1 MRKGNIK
8 NKNKDKEM
16 DLQLDNANVMQENL
30 VAENI
35 SELIEQP
42 KEKDENN
49 EDKYKTSKDKL
60 KVIILVIIIL
70 LSICVTT
77 GILVFKYINISKYI
91 NGDVNSNLVQQAGV
105 TKKETEDA
113 KYLVSF
119 TDMYTVNPLKII
131 DKLYEK
137 EATKSQGSI
146 CASYLEISGLQ
157 DQNLQEKINKEIK
170 DSALYYSDKVTKKQK
185 YNSYASVQG
194 NFSNIL
200 SIYVYIYVYENEDIV
215 FDEEIYLNYN
225 LVTGEKIKFLD
236 LFASNTPM
244 NSIIYDLEY
253 ERLAWDN
260 DRKSDT
266 SEEEWYKPTN
276 MDKIDTSK
284 YEDIILTTI
293 NKYKKLDKDNIK
305 FYVSPNR
312 IQVNLNVGE
321 GGEEVSYSIKLYK
334 YIDYVTMYKKFL
346 TDKVVYE
353 NISTNKVL
361 VYNNMMGHEP
371 DYYKIESDNLFMSV
385 ISYMDEEYLKE
396 EEAIL
401 VKEYSQAAVSKKNEL
416 LKAHTKEI
424 LEQVRNLAKSNKN
437 KGYMA
442 RFIPYSTIDTYE
454 NDYGKEAL
462 IYVSLDGSIEEMNI
476 DYYKQ
481 NAFKLLAKQSAAP
494 KVSVDDVLIGRIAS
508 NDNKNVKS
516 LLYNEGEKDVVDLSG
531 YYTLDGVLVAK
542 TYDEAKKYID
552 DKYKGIEYEE
562 QIPVEVNIYGEEE

>member
-8 NKNKDKEM
+8 NRDKDLKLENS
-16 DLQLDNANVMQENL
+16 DFMQQNIIE
-30 VAENI
+30 ENI
-35 SELIEQP
+35 SESLEQTLEID
-42 KEKDENN
+42 KNN
-49 EDKYKTSKDKL
+49 EDKDKTSKDKL
-60 KVIILVIIIL
+60 KVIILVIITAF
-70 LSICVTT
+70 SICVTM
-77 GILVFKYINISKYI
+77 GLLVFRYINTSKDI
-91 NGDVNSNLVQQAGV
+91 EGEANGNLVQQDGV
-105 TKKETEDA
+105 TKKETGDT

-119 TDMYTVNPLKII
+119 TDMYTVNPLKIT

-137 EATKSQGSI
+137 EATKSKGSI

-157 DQNLQEKINKEIK
+157 DQELQEKINKEIK
-170 DSALYYSDKVTKKQK
+170 DSALYYSDKITKKQK
-185 YNSYASVQG
+185 YNSYVSVQG

-236 LFASNTPM
+236 LFAANTPM
-244 NSIIYDLEY
+244 NSIIYDIEY

-260 DRKSDT
+260 DRNSDL

-284 YEDIILTTI
+284 YEDLILTTI
-293 NKYKKLDKDNIK
+293 NKYKKLDKDKIK
-305 FYVSPNR
+305 FYVAPNR

-346 TDKVVYE
+346 TDKIVYE

-361 VYNNMMGHEP
+361 VFNDMMSYEP
-371 DYYKIESDNLFMSV
+371 EYYKIESDNLFMSV
-385 ISYMDEEYLKE
+385 ISYMDEEYIKE
-396 EEAIL
+396 GESIL

-437 KGYMA
+437 KGYVA
-442 RFIPYSTIDTYE
+442 RFMPYSTIYTYE
-454 NDYGKEAL
+454 NDYGQEAL

-481 NAFKLLAKQSAAP
+481 NAFKLLAKQNAAP
-494 KVSVDDVLIGRIAS
+494 KVSVDQILIGSIAS
-508 NDNKNVKS
+508 NDDKNVKS

-542 TYDEAKKYID
+542 TYDDAKKYID
-552 DKYKGIEYEE
+552 DKYKEADQEE
-562 QIPVEVNIYGEEE
+562 QVPVEVNIYGEEE

>member
-1 MRKGNIK
+1 MRKGNVK
-8 NKNKDKEM
+8 NRDKDLKLENS
-16 DLQLDNANVMQENL
+16 DFMQQNIIE
-30 VAENI
+30 ENI
-35 SELIEQP
+35 SEFLEQTLEID
-42 KEKDENN
+42 KNN
-49 EDKYKTSKDKL
+49 EDKDITSKDKL
-60 KVIILVIIIL
+60 KVIILVIITAF
-70 LSICVTT
+70 SICVTM
-77 GILVFKYINISKYI
+77 GLLVFRYINTSKDI
-91 NGDVNSNLVQQAGV
+91 EGEANGNLVQQDGV
-105 TKKETEDA
+105 TKNETEDT

-119 TDMYTVNPLKII
+119 TDMYTVNPLKIT

-137 EATKSQGSI
+137 EATKSKGSI

-157 DQNLQEKINKEIK
+157 DQELQEKINKEIK
-170 DSALYYSDKVTKKQK
+170 DSALYYSDKITKKQK
-185 YNSYASVQG
+185 YNSYVSVQG

-260 DRKSDT
+260 DRNSDL

-284 YEDIILTTI
+284 YEDLILTTI
-293 NKYKKLDKDNIK
+293 NKYKKLDKDKIK
-305 FYVSPNR
+305 FYVAPNR

-346 TDKVVYE
+346 TDKIVYE
-353 NISTNKVL
+353 NISTNKVF
-361 VYNNMMGHEP
+361 VFNDMMSYEP
-371 DYYKIESDNLFMSV
+371 EYYKIESDNLFMSV
-385 ISYMDEEYLKE
+385 ISYMDEEYIKE
-396 EEAIL
+396 EESIL

-437 KGYMA
+437 KGYVA
-442 RFIPYSTIDTYE
+442 RFMPYSTIYTYE
-454 NDYGKEAL
+454 NDYGQEAL
-462 IYVSLDGSIEEMNI
+462 IYVSLDGSIEEMYI

-481 NAFKLLAKQSAAP
+481 NAFKLLAKQNAAP
-494 KVSVDDVLIGRIAS
+494 KVSVDQILIGSIAS
-508 NDNKNVKS
+508 NDDKNVKS

-542 TYDEAKKYID
+542 TYDDAKKYID
-552 DKYKGIEYEE
+552 DKYKEADQEE
-562 QIPVEVNIYGEEE
+562 KVSVEVNIYGEEE